1 MCSAAVGGNHA
12 ADSTSSQRESSGHEP
27 QSVGDRLAAVYADL
41 MDADDGDDARA
52 LAKVAWGLFALTS
65 EVCGAH
71 HEAIAMLDE
80 LCTAAR
86 AATAGKGCPA
96 SLAVLR
102 AVLAKRGWLPPP
114 SATPLQVL
122 ASPGIPLVAGSR
134 AFTHQ

>member
-1 MCSAAVGGNHA
+1 MCSVAAGGNHA
-12 ADSTSSQRESSGHEP
+12 AAGTSSQRKSSGNEP
-27 QSVGDRLAAVYADL
+27 QSVGNPVYADL
-41 MDADDGDDARA
+41 IAADDGGDARA
-52 LAKVAWGLFALTS
+52 LARVAWSLFALAS
-65 EVCGAH
+65 DVCEAH
-71 HEAIAMLDE
+71 REAIAVLDE

-86 AATAGKGCPA
+86 AATAGNGSPA

-122 ASPGIPLVAGSR
+122 ASPGISPVAGSR